1 MGGILEAVEMLQS
14 PVGIIVALVVIGAF
28 VLFFRW
34 LKKD

>member
-1 MGGILEAVEMLQS
+1 MGGILEAVEMLKT
-14 PVGIIVALVVIGAF
+14 PVGIIVALVLVGVA